1 MNVLLRRLI
10 ITLIAKPFAR
20 GLIGLDVHNAQHLPK
35 KGPAIIAANHNSYLD
50 TLFMV
55 CLFPGGVSRYVRP
68 VAAADHF
75 LTTKLMRWLSH
86 NIGGVVP
93 INRRGAKARED
104 VLAGCKEALANGDIL
119 LLFPEGT
126 RGKAEEMGNFK
137 TGIARLAEQFPDVPI
152 VPVYLQGTGRV
163 WPRGSRLIVPF
174 NCSAIIGAP
183 FSWGQTTESSK
194 PAFMK
199 QLKSTLTDLSSQAP
213 PQRWL

>member
-1 MNVLLRRLI
+1 MNVLLRRAI

-20 GLIGLDVHNAQHLPK
+20 VIIGLDVHHRQRLPK
-35 KGPAIIAANHNSYLD
+35 TGPAIIAANHNSYLD

-55 CLFPGGVSRYVRP
+55 CLFPNGLTRHVRP

-93 INRRGAKARED
+93 INRAGGKSGED
-104 VLAGCKEALANGDIL
+104 VLAGCREALASGDIL

-126 RGKAEEMGNFK
+126 RGEAEQMGDFK

-163 WPRGSRLIVPF
+163 WPRDSRVIVPF
-174 NCSAIIGAP
+174 NCSAIIGEP
-183 FSWGQTTESSK
+183 FKWGGEK
-194 PAFMK
+194 AGFM
-199 QLKSTLTDLSSQAP
+199 QRLKSTITTLAADAP